1 MALLE
6 GLEVYGDKLSSKEV
20 VEKIWP
26 HLITGFGDLVPVIR
40 EATVKSIL
48 IIAPKVSC
56 SSLSLSLFFPSRLEK
71 LISNWSVFL

>member
-1 MALLE
+1 M
-6 GLEVYGDKLSSKEV
+6 YGDKLSSKEV